1 MKLLKQFIQQETV
14 LTAAAVL
21 AVISA
26 FFVPPDVQYLGYI
39 DLRTL
44 AILFSLM
51 TVMAGLR
58 RQGFFDGL
66 GRALLSRTHST
77 FQLTLVLVGLC
88 FFGSMFITN
97 DVSLLTFVPFTF
109 VVLSRLGADVRR
121 SLLIPVVCM
130 QTIAANLGSMLTPIG
145 NPQNLYLYGKSG
157 MSIGGFVLLML
168 PYTLVSLFLLLA
180 WAAMVCRKASAAL
193 SVDELVSS
201 ASQGDQK
208 IILLYLV
215 LFAVCLLSVIRVLPY
230 GIAFAAVLVCALFAD
245 PHTLRAVDYSLLLTF
260 VAFFIF
266 IGNLGRIPAF
276 SGWLQEFLTGRE
288 VLVAVLAS
296 QVTSNVPAALLLSG
310 FTAET
315 QALIIGTNLGGLGTL
330 IASMASLISYRQIAR
345 ELPQGKKQYFGLFT
359 LSNLI
364 FLAILLGVPI
374 GVLTAVF
381 LAETAPEPLSKIVR
395 PAIELLAGIPS
406 VIYGLLGIL
415 LLCPAMYKLEQK
427 IFAGSVTHQFTGG
440 ANLISAVLVLAIMI
454 LPTVIN
460 ISESALRSVPASLK
474 AASLGLGASRIQ
486 TIFRVTIPAAKSGIA
501 TAIVLGVG
509 RAIGEAMAISLVSG
523 SSVNAPLPFHSVRF
537 LTTAIVA
544 EMGYAADLHRQVLF
558 TIGLVLFVFIMIIN
572 MTLNKILKGEKE

>member
-1 MKLLKQFIQQETV
+1 MKLKQFIQQETV

-21 AVISA
+21 AVVSA
-26 FFVPPDVQYLGYI
+26 FFVPPDAQYLGYI

-58 RQGFFDGL
+58 RQGFFDRL

-77 FQLTLVLVGLC
+77 FQLTLVLVRLC

-168 PYTLVSLFLLLA
+168 PYTLVSLLLLLA

-193 SVDELVSS
+193 SVDELVSSSS

-245 PHTLRAVDYSLLLTF
+245 PHTLRAVDSSLLLTF

-364 FLAILLGVPI
+364 FLAILLGVW
-374 GVLTAVF
+374 F
-381 LAETAPEPLSKIVR
+381 L
-395 PAIELLAGIPS
+395 
-406 VIYGLLGIL
+406 
-415 LLCPAMYKLEQK
+415 
-427 IFAGSVTHQFTGG
+427 
-440 ANLISAVLVLAIMI
+440 
-454 LPTVIN
+454 
-460 ISESALRSVPASLK
+460 LR
-474 AASLGLGASRIQ
+474 
-486 TIFRVTIPAAKSGIA
+486 
-501 TAIVLGVG
+501 
-509 RAIGEAMAISLVSG
+509 
-523 SSVNAPLPFHSVRF
+523 
-537 LTTAIVA
+537 
-544 EMGYAADLHRQVLF
+544 
-558 TIGLVLFVFIMIIN
+558 
-572 MTLNKILKGEKE
+572 

>member
-21 AVISA
+21 AVVSA
-26 FFVPPDVQYLGYI
+26 FFVLPDAQYLGYI

-168 PYTLVSLFLLLA
+168 PYTLVSLLLLLA
-180 WAAMVCRKASAAL
+180 WAALVCRKASAAL
-193 SVDELVSS
+193 SVDELVFFCISGRS
-201 ASQGDQK
+201 EDHP
-208 IILLYLV
+208 
-215 LFAVCLLSVIRVLPY
+215 AVSGSVCRLPAVRDTAGTALWHCLCRCTRLRSFCRPGTPY
-230 GIAFAAVLVCALFAD
+230 GQWTIPCF
-245 PHTLRAVDYSLLLTF
+245 LTF

-330 IASMASLISYRQIAR
+330 IASMASLISYREIAR
-345 ELPQGKKQYFGLFT
+345 ELPQGR
-359 LSNLI
+359 SS
-364 FLAILLGVPI
+364 ILGCSP
-374 GVLTAVF
+374 
-381 LAETAPEPLSKIVR
+381 
-395 PAIELLAGIPS
+395 
-406 VIYGLLGIL
+406 
-415 LLCPAMYKLEQK
+415 CP
-427 IFAGSVTHQFTGG
+427 T
-440 ANLISAVLVLAIMI
+440 
-454 LPTVIN
+454 
-460 ISESALRSVPASLK
+460 
-474 AASLGLGASRIQ
+474 
-486 TIFRVTIPAAKSGIA
+486 
-501 TAIVLGVG
+501 
-509 RAIGEAMAISLVSG
+509 
-523 SSVNAPLPFHSVRF
+523 
-537 LTTAIVA
+537 
-544 EMGYAADLHRQVLF
+544 
-558 TIGLVLFVFIMIIN
+558 
-572 MTLNKILKGEKE
+572 

>member
-21 AVISA
+21 AVVSA

-121 SLLIPVVCM
+121 SLLVPVVCM

-168 PYTLVSLFLLLA
+168 PYTLVSLLLLLA

-230 GIAFAAVLVCALFAD
+230 GIAFAAVLVCVLFAD

-260 VAFFIF
+260 VAF
-266 IGNLGRIPAF
+266 
-276 SGWLQEFLTGRE
+276 S
-288 VLVAVLAS
+288 S
-296 QVTSNVPAALLLSG
+296 S
-310 FTAET
+310 
-315 QALIIGTNLGGLGTL
+315 
-330 IASMASLISYRQIAR
+330 
-345 ELPQGKKQYFGLFT
+345 
-359 LSNLI
+359 
-364 FLAILLGVPI
+364 LAIWG
-374 GVLTAVF
+374 AF
-381 LAETAPEPLSKIVR
+381 R
-395 PAIELLAGIPS
+395 PFPAG
-406 VIYGLLGIL
+406 
-415 LLCPAMYKLEQK
+415 C
-427 IFAGSVTHQFTGG
+427 
-440 ANLISAVLVLAIMI
+440 
-454 LPTVIN
+454 
-460 ISESALRSVPASLK
+460 RS
-474 AASLGLGASRIQ
+474 
-486 TIFRVTIPAAKSGIA
+486 F
-501 TAIVLGVG
+501 
-509 RAIGEAMAISLVSG
+509 
-523 SSVNAPLPFHSVRF
+523 
-537 LTTAIVA
+537 
-544 EMGYAADLHRQVLF
+544 
-558 TIGLVLFVFIMIIN
+558 
-572 MTLNKILKGEKE
+572 

>member
-1 MKLLKQFIQQETV
+1 MKLKQFIQQETV

-21 AVISA
+21 AVVSA
-26 FFVPPDVQYLGYI
+26 FFVPPDMQYLGYI

-51 TVMAGLR
+51 TVMAGLL

-157 MSIGGFVLLML
+157 MSMAEFLLLML
-168 PYTLVSLFLLLA
+168 PYTVVSLLLLVG
-180 WAAMVCRKASAAL
+180 WAVAVCRKQASSCIGVL
-193 SVDELVSS
+193 PEQQNTS
-201 ASQGDQK
+201 ADRK
-208 IILLYLV
+208 IILLDAV
-215 LFAVCLLSVIRVLPY
+215 LFAVCLLAVVRVLPY
-230 GIAFAAVLVCALFAD
+230 GVAFAAVLVCVLFAD

-364 FLAILLGVPI
+364 FLAILLGVW
-374 GVLTAVF
+374 F
-381 LAETAPEPLSKIVR
+381 L
-395 PAIELLAGIPS
+395 
-406 VIYGLLGIL
+406 
-415 LLCPAMYKLEQK
+415 
-427 IFAGSVTHQFTGG
+427 
-440 ANLISAVLVLAIMI
+440 
-454 LPTVIN
+454 
-460 ISESALRSVPASLK
+460 LR
-474 AASLGLGASRIQ
+474 
-486 TIFRVTIPAAKSGIA
+486 
-501 TAIVLGVG
+501 
-509 RAIGEAMAISLVSG
+509 
-523 SSVNAPLPFHSVRF
+523 
-537 LTTAIVA
+537 
-544 EMGYAADLHRQVLF
+544 
-558 TIGLVLFVFIMIIN
+558 
-572 MTLNKILKGEKE
+572 

>member
-1 MKLLKQFIQQETV
+1 MKLKQFIQQETV

-109 VVLSRLGADVRR
+109 VVLSRLGADVRC

-157 MSIGGFVLLML
+157 MSMAEFLLLML
-168 PYTLVSLFLLLA
+168 PYTVVSLLLLVG
-180 WAAMVCRKASAAL
+180 WAVAVCRKQASSCIGVL
-193 SVDELVSS
+193 PEQQNTS
-201 ASQGDQK
+201 ADRK
-208 IILLYLV
+208 IILLDAV
-215 LFAVCLLSVIRVLPY
+215 LFAVCLLAVVRVLPY
-230 GIAFAAVLVCALFAD
+230 GVAFAAVLVCVLFAD

-364 FLAILLGVPI
+364 FLAILLGVW
-374 GVLTAVF
+374 F
-381 LAETAPEPLSKIVR
+381 L
-395 PAIELLAGIPS
+395 
-406 VIYGLLGIL
+406 
-415 LLCPAMYKLEQK
+415 
-427 IFAGSVTHQFTGG
+427 
-440 ANLISAVLVLAIMI
+440 
-454 LPTVIN
+454 
-460 ISESALRSVPASLK
+460 LR
-474 AASLGLGASRIQ
+474 
-486 TIFRVTIPAAKSGIA
+486 
-501 TAIVLGVG
+501 
-509 RAIGEAMAISLVSG
+509 
-523 SSVNAPLPFHSVRF
+523 
-537 LTTAIVA
+537 
-544 EMGYAADLHRQVLF
+544 
-558 TIGLVLFVFIMIIN
+558 
-572 MTLNKILKGEKE
+572 

>member
-1 MKLLKQFIQQETV
+1 MKLKQFIQQETV

-21 AVISA
+21 AVVSA
-26 FFVPPDVQYLGYI
+26 FFVLPDAQYLGYI

-157 MSIGGFVLLML
+157 MSMAEFLLLML
-168 PYTLVSLFLLLA
+168 PYTVVSLLLLVG
-180 WAAMVCRKASAAL
+180 WAVAVCRKQASSCIGVL
-193 SVDELVSS
+193 PEQQNTS
-201 ASQGDQK
+201 ADRK
-208 IILLYLV
+208 IILLDAV
-215 LFAVCLLSVIRVLPY
+215 LFAVCLLAVVRVLPY
-230 GIAFAAVLVCALFAD
+230 GVAFAAVLVCVLFAD

-364 FLAILLGVPI
+364 FLALLLGVW
-374 GVLTAVF
+374 F
-381 LAETAPEPLSKIVR
+381 L
-395 PAIELLAGIPS
+395 
-406 VIYGLLGIL
+406 
-415 LLCPAMYKLEQK
+415 
-427 IFAGSVTHQFTGG
+427 
-440 ANLISAVLVLAIMI
+440 
-454 LPTVIN
+454 
-460 ISESALRSVPASLK
+460 LR
-474 AASLGLGASRIQ
+474 
-486 TIFRVTIPAAKSGIA
+486 
-501 TAIVLGVG
+501 
-509 RAIGEAMAISLVSG
+509 
-523 SSVNAPLPFHSVRF
+523 
-537 LTTAIVA
+537 
-544 EMGYAADLHRQVLF
+544 
-558 TIGLVLFVFIMIIN
+558 
-572 MTLNKILKGEKE
+572 